1 MSDYFANKF
10 ISPYLL
16 MFLLFFWV
24 ALLLFGVYSWEYDGP
39 SSLVGFVYYVSFITL
54 IIIITYREIQQAKK
68 RIYDKKL
75 LSVTRSAFQIEN
87 NSLLVASD
95 EKFLRLSNFTFW
107 AISMLLIPSAILFA
121 YNMVNGIEEYD
132 GFLFLVFGLFLMSY
146 IFKDIQLIKQRI
158 LST

>member
-1 MSDYFANKF
+1 MSGYFANKF

-24 ALLLFGVYSWEYDGP
+24 ALLLFGVYFWEYDGT
-39 SSLVGFVYYVSFITL
+39 SSLVGFVYYVSFMVSM
-54 IIIITYREIQQAKK
+54 IIVTYREVQQAKK

-75 LSVTRSAFQIEN
+75 LLVTRSSFQIEN
-87 NSLLVASD
+87 NSSLLASD
-95 EKFLRLSNFTFW
+95 KKFLKLSTFTFW

-146 IFKDIQLIKQRI
+146 IFKDIQLIRQRI